1 MEKEKSTIIQDG
13 FNNLAGYISNREKS
27 IINQFQTKNI
37 LNNDNIRYFQ
47 ETQTPASKLGFLYFN
62 SAWVNR
68 CINIIVND
76 IYKYGFNISFA
87 NDKYKDKQEE
97 FEKFFERTYLNEVK
111 KATCDALVYGGGLLM
126 KSDITQSP
134 KEQYTLSIKTDLY
147 HIPYIMYSTLPAY
160 IPNTFIFNG
169 VNKWIVGSKSIAK
182 SNIEKVQG
190 YGEVSK
196 FGSGLDKSFGI
207 GYSGLNIP
215 YEYQSHYK
223 YQGGSFIAPNI
234 DNVIADIT
242 ILENVA
248 NLVYRNGVLIYN
260 VKDLTDKL
268 GKSQEEAKNFMD
280 NLKLVNMGINSTGI
294 FLTDG
299 DNEVKPL
306 GASLS
311 DLSTLLNDTLT
322 RLCGYFGLSLTKVI
336 GKSPDGMNATGT
348 SDIYHD
354 IETIMLWQE
363 HFYNQTKE
371 VLEIALIKYFGEEIK
386 FDFDFN
392 KPEYKSDLEV
402 AKYEEQLLKNAE
414 LISTSVE
421 SEPSLNYLYK
431 NGLID
436 GKDYKKYQVLL
447 AEFKEDLENDENIYR
462 GKNSPTDRKSVQ
474 EKTS

>member
-1 MEKEKSTIIQDG
+1 MEKDKTTLIQDG

-27 IINQFQTKNI
+27 VINQFQTKNI

-47 ETQTPASKLGFLYFN
+47 ETQISASKLGFLYFN
-62 SAWVNR
+62 SAWINR

-76 IYKYGFNISFA
+76 IYKYGFNISFN
-87 NDKYKDKQEE
+87 NDKCKDKQEE
-97 FEKFFERTYLNEVK
+97 FEKFFEKNYLAEIK

-126 KSDITQSP
+126 KSDTAQNPTQP
-134 KEQYTLSIKTDLY
+134 YTLNDNTDLY
-147 HIPYIMYSTLPAY
+147 YIPYAMYSTLPAY

-169 VNKWIVGSKSIAK
+169 VNRWIVGSKSIAK
-182 SNIEKVQG
+182 SNIEKIQG

-196 FGSGLDKSFGI
+196 FGTGLDRSFGI
-207 GYSGLNIP
+207 GYNGLNIP

-223 YQGGSFIAPNI
+223 YQGGSFIAPNL

-280 NLKLVNMGINSTGI
+280 TLKLANMGINSTGI

-299 DNEVKPL
+299 ENEVKAL

-311 DLSTLLNDTLT
+311 DLSTLMNDTLT

-336 GKSPDGMNATGT
+336 GRSPDGMNATGT

-363 HFYNQTKE
+363 HFYKQTKE
-371 VLEIALIKYFGEEIK
+371 VLEIALFKYFGEQIE
-386 FDFDFN
+386 FDFEFK
-392 KPEYKSDLEV
+392 KPEYKSDLEQ
-402 AKYEEQLLKNAE
+402 AKYDEQLLKNAD
-414 LISTSVE
+414 LISTSIE
-421 SEPSLNYLYK
+421 SEPSLDYLYNK
-431 NGLID
+431 GLVN
-436 GKDYKKYQVLL
+436 GKDYYKYKEML
-447 AEFKEDLENDENIYR
+447 EDFKEELENDEKIY
-462 GKNSPTDRKSVQ
+462 
-474 EKTS
+474 